1 MKKIIAILCLVLS
14 LLLVVSCSKS
24 ISYSKYYEN
33 EDDKDNYPKLTKNT
47 VIESLSSMVYK
58 TSVQDI
64 LVFENSGS
72 ADKSIYF
79 YYPETDK
86 ILRSLT
92 TLEKDLVDYEVFKKC
107 NSNLILLL
115 TKETIGEGE
124 SQKTEYTVTLYTQNG
139 DEVASKKLDNYT
151 NSSFDWNSVFSLE
164 EKKLDL
170 FIFNNKIYRID
181 TNGNVQLVVDN
192 PFFNEIYDLDFK
204 TNSYYYNI
212 NNTYSSNSGS
222 LPSAVV
228 YNHDLERVF
237 FWEAPH
243 SSFYAC
249 NINVLS
255 SEKLLIQLLESLPFD
270 SKKYD
275 VFYEG
280 AKMNL
285 TSLLV
290 DVKNGKEKEIKLDY
304 IIESTVY
311 SSSLVNLTDTK
322 NPISSDVTDVAIVS
336 YIEDK
341 KVLSD
346 TTYVSLKA
354 KNAKIRFEISPE
366 LDNLPTKIAK
376 ERWIYETDSGEY
388 YMLDNNGNIIATVS
402 SDFYNSKKN
411 ASYIAVDGKL
421 YDYSFKIVYDYEAD
435 NKNLVTL
442 LGHNAIFSEVKDG
455 ETIRYLYTS
464 SGLKELDNYHNY
476 LDQHYVIRNYNK
488 TASTYDYFFYN
499 EYGEVILEIK
509 GIKSSDLTPSNIY
522 TYEDNKGFIVQAM
535 VNGQISYYKVS

>member
-204 TNSYYYNI
+204 TNS
-212 NNTYSSNSGS
+212 
-222 LPSAVV
+222 
-228 YNHDLERVF
+228 
-237 FWEAPH
+237 
-243 SSFYAC
+243 
-249 NINVLS
+249 
-255 SEKLLIQLLESLPFD
+255 
-270 SKKYD
+270 
-275 VFYEG
+275 
-280 AKMNL
+280 
-285 TSLLV
+285 
-290 DVKNGKEKEIKLDY
+290 
-304 IIESTVY
+304 
-311 SSSLVNLTDTK
+311 
-322 NPISSDVTDVAIVS
+322 
-336 YIEDK
+336 
-341 KVLSD
+341 
-346 TTYVSLKA
+346 
-354 KNAKIRFEISPE
+354 
-366 LDNLPTKIAK
+366 
-376 ERWIYETDSGEY
+376 
-388 YMLDNNGNIIATVS
+388 
-402 SDFYNSKKN
+402 
-411 ASYIAVDGKL
+411 
-421 YDYSFKIVYDYEAD
+421 
-435 NKNLVTL
+435 
-442 LGHNAIFSEVKDG
+442 
-455 ETIRYLYTS
+455 
-464 SGLKELDNYHNY
+464 
-476 LDQHYVIRNYNK
+476 
-488 TASTYDYFFYN
+488 
-499 EYGEVILEIK
+499 
-509 GIKSSDLTPSNIY
+509 
-522 TYEDNKGFIVQAM
+522 
-535 VNGQISYYKVS
+535 